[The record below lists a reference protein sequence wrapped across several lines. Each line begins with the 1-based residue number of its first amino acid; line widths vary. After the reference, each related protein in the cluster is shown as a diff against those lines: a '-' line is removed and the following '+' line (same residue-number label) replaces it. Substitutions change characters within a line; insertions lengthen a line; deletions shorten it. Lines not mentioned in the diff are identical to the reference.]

1 MAIPIRKTAQIE
13 AIKKPAKLVAQA
25 LKLAKEMAVIG
36 ATGIEIDKA
45 CEEFIVKNGGRPSFK
60 GLYGFPNSVCVSV
73 NEVIIHGIPNDIP
86 FKEGDI
92 VGFDIGVEIDGWY
105 GDAAITVPIGQVDE
119 ISAKLIDVSRETL
132 YHMIKHIKVGM
143 RFKQLSK
150 IAEDFI
156 KSKGFEPLRNYSGHG
171 IGRSPHEDPQILNYV
186 EGKVNQGEK
195 IKNGMVFC
203 LEPMICQ
210 ETGESATLEDNWS
223 VVNTLHKRGAHYE
236 HQIAIVNNKPV
247 ILTELWAEIG
257 K

>member
-1 MAIPIRKTAQIE
+1 MAIPIRKPKEIE
-13 AIKKPAKLVAQA
+13 EIKKPAQIVAKA
-25 LKLAKEMAVIG
+25 LKLAREMAVVG
-36 ATGIEIDKA
+36 ATGLEIDKA
-45 CEEFIVKNGGRPSFK
+45 VEEFILSQGAKPSFK

-92 VGFDIGVEIDGWY
+92 VGFDIGAVMNGWY
-105 GDAAITVPIGQVDE
+105 GDAAITVAIGEVDE
-119 ISAKLIDVSRETL
+119 KSQELIDVSKETL
-132 YHMIKHIKVGM
+132 YHMIDNIKVGM

-156 KSKGFEPLRNYSGHG
+156 KSKGYYPLKNYSGHG
-171 IGRSPHEDPQILNYV
+171 IGRKPHEEPQILNYV
-186 EGKVNQGEK
+186 EGKPNQGDK

-210 ETGESATLEDNWS
+210 ETGESDTLEDGWS
-223 VVNTLHKRGAHYE
+223 VVSLDGKRGSHYE

-247 ILTELWAEIG
+247 ILTQGE
-257 K
+257 

>member
-1 MAIPIRKTAQIE
+1 MAIPIRKPKEIE
-13 AIKKPAKLVAQA
+13 AISKPAKLVAKT
-25 LKLAKEMAVIG
+25 LELARSLAVVG

-105 GDAAITVPIGQVDE
+105 GDAAITVPIGKVDAKSQE
-119 ISAKLIDVSRETL
+119 IIDVSRECL
-132 YHMIKHIKVGM
+132 YHMIDNIKVGM
-143 RFKQLSK
+143 RFKELSK

-156 KSKGFEPLRNYSGHG
+156 LSKGYYPLRDYSGHG
-171 IGRSPHEDPQILNYV
+171 IGRSPHEEPQILNYV
-186 EGKVNQGEK
+186 EGKPNQGDK

-210 ETGESATLEDNWS
+210 ETGESATLEDGWS
-223 VVNTLHKRGAHYE
+223 VVSVDGKKGSHYE
-236 HQIAIVNNKPV
+236 HQIAIINNKPV
-247 ILTELWAEIG
+247 ILTKGE
-257 K
+257 

>member
-1 MAIPIRKTAQIE
+1 MAIPIRKLKEIE
-13 AIKKPAKLVAQA
+13 AISKSAQLVAEA
-25 LKLAKEMAVIG
+25 LELARSMAVVG
-36 ATGIEIDKA
+36 ATGLEIDKA

-105 GDAAITVPIGQVDE
+105 GDAAITVPIGKVDKT
-119 ISAKLIDVSRETL
+119 SQKLIDVSYQCL
-132 YHMIKHIKVGM
+132 YHMIDNIKVGM

-156 KSKGFEPLRNYSGHG
+156 LSKGFYPLRDYSGHG
-171 IGRSPHEDPQILNYV
+171 IGRNPHEEPQILNYL
-186 EGKVNQGEK
+186 EGRANQGDK

-210 ETGESATLEDNWS
+210 KTGESATLEDGWS
-223 VVNTLHKRGAHYE
+223 VVNTERLRGSHYE
-236 HQIAIVNNKPV
+236 HQIAIVNNRAV
-247 ILTELWAEIG
+247 ILTEKKG
-257 K
+257 D